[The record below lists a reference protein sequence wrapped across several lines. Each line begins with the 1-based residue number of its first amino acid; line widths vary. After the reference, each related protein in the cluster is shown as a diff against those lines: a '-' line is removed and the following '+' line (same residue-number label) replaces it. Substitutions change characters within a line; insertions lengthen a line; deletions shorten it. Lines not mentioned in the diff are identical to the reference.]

1 ESRCVFITVAI
12 SFRPFSKLVISDS
25 LIAEADE
32 AEEPTLSPRH
42 PEWLTGREFERSTDH
57 NIHKSE
63 ESAIM
68 RDRTDEEKDKSRPN
82 SPQLD
87 VVESDQLGQKWYGI
101 GRGELSHLRR
111 LIHSKYRAGSSL
123 HLAESTV
130 SAVQTALNRRAAHVH
145 RLRYR
150 TNGLRDQLQNLLKRS
165 DELENER
172 RRANEQLCRLRQE
185 METQNLELDKVARER
200 DRIKHSLNLTAE
212 EHKLSET
219 TRTTLSEQVRD
230 LKAEVDRHRTIVQ
243 DITKERDDI
252 LGEKEKLSAEQ
263 ERTLREIA
271 SVKAALQ
278 NAEDRATSY
287 REELT
292 TIRETLRRAELEK
305 EVLGQEKT
313 DAIGTA
319 SRVQARI
326 EDLER
331 KVNQARLQETQC
343 RDKIAQ
349 LEALIENHERENQ
362 QLTQQN
368 ALAHSNELRLT
379 EERSSLRAEK
389 QQLREELDKIYLE
402 RGNLNAEL
410 EQSREQ
416 SLKMETAK
424 NRLEAET
431 SELSQER
438 LALVEALNTAERQK
452 TAMLE
457 DLHALRRDS
466 DRQSNYISR
475 LMSEKESLTKHKA
488 EISIQLTILERDA
501 RQQLDQIS
509 RLKNEKETL
518 EANLFDAQQLN
529 DQLQNRQTSMEREIG
544 ELKLRRETL
553 QAELL
558 RAHTNFQVELDKSQR
573 SQQEIGSQLNTE
585 LEELRNALTQAERRA
600 KEAEDAC
607 LHAVRRADQAVAVL
621 DRKQKLEV
629 ESTTDREQD
638 LRKSAEEVN
647 RLTRALLAV
656 QRERDEA
663 RMHTEQERHRALL
676 RAADEKACLQERVAL
691 LQQTITDLQ
700 KALESSQQENNFK
713 SEQDRITLKKA
724 TEEVRVFRNQ
734 LEEACTKHERE
745 VRELRIR
752 VRDLEA
758 QRDKL
763 LKESTELQLQAR
775 LAEESR
781 NGKRAELTESTSRV
795 RTELRQKISEI
806 EGDKHALD
814 TSNNEL
820 RRQLK
825 TAELERVE
833 LIRITNITR
842 SQLQGIEL
850 DRNTAE
856 KRIADLQENVKDA
869 VASAS
874 EARREASELRNKV
887 KKLIF
892 ERDSLDQELNEVR
905 NQMSLTQNK
914 EETLKREKTT
924 LKQRL
929 LELESSKTALQSDL
943 ASLSRQH
950 CEMEETIR
958 SRERAASQAAEEW
971 NRDYRRLDEANKN
984 LEAKLEHS
992 NLIVGELRAS
1002 LAESQ
1007 AHLKGVE
1014 CELTDTLGAKQEA
1027 EARLS
1032 AIHSI
1037 LRRLLGFRQSQYLRD
1052 QENAQNAETFRTQK
1066 DLDVS
1071 VTDGLNYLEDAKSRD
1086 TCDSPQNTE
1095 MQEQEGR
1102 HRLPTD
1108 ERDSEVEIRRMVEK
1122 IMNDNMK
1129 LELTSTFPKPRQRGR
1144 RRLYYETTDHYVPLA
1159 RQTRSSTRSRR
1170 SKSSSPLRER
1180 FQSLADRP
1188 ISAERRSRSKN
1199 KAENTASNLHG
1210 SGTFGLTDELGLVA
1224 VSPGWT
1230 QTLRLHR
1237 NGVRYR
1243 GLPGSDLDPEAVRL
1257 VIRAFLRHL
1266 VHIERERDTKEMKVR
1281 LSEEQ
1286 MLELKQQLAECERR
1300 TAHLQAVI
1308 GGTEKEKLDMLEQL
1322 TNTKLSVSERES
1334 LLSRSVEKY
1343 DLLHGRYQIV
1353 EQQWSICESE
1363 KKQLQNRLDKMK
1375 TSELRL
1381 EEDRRQLLRALDD
1394 VETRYTEAEVARQRL
1409 ESDLQRAQ
1417 GVITEL
1423 EREKQTTQERMNAIS
1438 HQKCELETRIYTLQN
1453 ARDQITNNL
1462 DQSSSKVVELNVQ
1475 LERELRE
1482 KETLREEIME
1492 LRDRVERINRSAIAN
1507 DQERR
1512 LLQERLETTRL
1523 NLHDTKAQL
1532 QEATERLQELQL
1544 ETSDGAIRRAELES
1558 QLRQLTNMSS
1568 DSQQVNM
1575 DLQNKIAK
1583 LQNEQATLMEKNNEL
1598 MRKGNEWC
1606 SEKQNLENE
1615 INRMRK
1621 EQMQLKKTIDRIDRD
1636 RSQQQE
1642 LYSKLQT
1649 ENKDFLQSIRRL
1661 EEENLNLRRDLQK
1674 LQVSLL
1680 KTQLAQ
1686 EISRRT
1692 PSSFKP
1698 IFLSEH
1704 ISPNQS
1710 NLLQFGSPNADV
1722 ELPETL
1728 SRADGSLPQDI
1739 VLSGLYK
1746 PTAAPSRYDPYYYQ
1760 VTGSIPARLDRSYG
1774 ASRVF
1779 NRERETESYQ
1789 RATHQP
1795 SIIPKDG
1802 DSHQTLTEGTEGNG
1816 KSGLRSGAGA
1826 SNIIHSSISRMSA
1839 LFGDHGYH
1847 ESTPGERLN
1856 RSISESLIR
1865 RHLER

>member
-1 ESRCVFITVAI
+1 M
-12 SFRPFSKLVISDS
+12 VISDS
-25 LIAEADE
+25 LIADADE

-42 PEWLTGREFERSTDH
+42 PECLTGRELERSADH
-57 NIHKSE
+57 SMHKSE
-63 ESAIM
+63 ESAM
-68 RDRTDEEKDKSRPN
+68 TRGRSDEEKVKARPN

-87 VVESDQLGQKWYGI
+87 TVESDRLGKKWYGI
-101 GRGELSHLRR
+101 GQGELSHLRR
-111 LIHSKYRAGSSL
+111 LVHSKYRAGSSL

-150 TNGLRDQLQNLLKRS
+150 AHGLLDQLQNLLKRG

-200 DRIKHSLNLTAE
+200 DRIKHSLNLTTE

-219 TRTTLSEQVRD
+219 TRMTMCEQLRD
-230 LKAEVDRHRTIVQ
+230 LKAEVDRHRTTVQ
-243 DITKERDDI
+243 DITRERDDI
-252 LGEKEKLSAEQ
+252 LGEKERLSAEQ
-263 ERTLREIA
+263 DRTLKEVA
-271 SVKAALQ
+271 SLKVALQ
-278 NAEDRATSY
+278 NAEDRAASY

-292 TIRETLRRAELEK
+292 TIRETLRKAELEK

-349 LEALIENHERENQ
+349 LETVIENHERENQ

-368 ALAHSNELRLT
+368 TLAHTTELRLT

-389 QQLREELDKIYLE
+389 QQLREELDKMYLE

-410 EQSREQ
+410 EQSRDQ
-416 SLKMETAK
+416 SVKMEAAK

-452 TAMLE
+452 TALLE
-457 DLHALRRDS
+457 DLHALQRDS

-488 EISIQLTILERDA
+488 EMSIQLTILERDT

-518 EANLFDAQQLN
+518 EANLFDAQQLT
-529 DQLQNRQTSMEREIG
+529 DQLQNKQMSMEREIA

-573 SQQEIGSQLNTE
+573 SQQEIGNQLNTE

-607 LHAVRRADQAVAVL
+607 LQAVRRADQAVAVL

-647 RLTRALLAV
+647 RLTRALLAA

-724 TEEVRVFRNQ
+724 TEEVRVFRNH

-775 LAEESR
+775 LAEDSR
-781 NGKRAELTESTSRV
+781 NGRRAELTESTSRI
-795 RTELRQKISEI
+795 RTAEEVIDKFKKECSELRQKISEI

-833 LIRITNITR
+833 LLRITNVTR
-842 SQLQGIEL
+842 SQLQGVEL

-856 KRIADLQENVKDA
+856 KRIADLQENVKGA

-892 ERDSLDQELNEVR
+892 EKDSLDQELNEVR
-905 NQMSLTQNK
+905 NQMSLAQSK
-914 EETLKREKTT
+914 EENLKREKIT

-984 LEAKLEHS
+984 LETKLEHS
-992 NLIVGELRAS
+992 NLIVSELRAS

-1007 AHLKGVE
+1007 AHLKAVE

-1037 LRRLLGFRQSQYLRD
+1037 LRRLLGFRQSQYLSG
-1052 QENAQNAETFRTQK
+1052 QENSRNAEAFRSQK

-1071 VTDGLNYLEDAKSRD
+1071 VTDGLDDMEDAKSRN
-1086 TCDSPQNTE
+1086 TCDSPRSTG
-1095 MQEQEGR
+1095 MQEND
-1102 HRLPTD
+1102 HPHPSTD
-1108 ERDSEVEIRRMVEK
+1108 ERDSEVETRKMVEK
-1122 IMNDNMK
+1122 ILGDRMK
-1129 LELTSTFPKPRQRGR
+1129 PELTSTFPKPRQRGR
-1144 RRLYYETTDHYVPLA
+1144 RRLCYESTDQFVPLA

-1170 SKSSSPLRER
+1170 SKSSSPIRER

-1188 ISAERRSRSKN
+1188 TSAERRSGSRGKV
-1199 KAENTASNLHG
+1199 EDTASNLHG
-1210 SGTFGLTDELGLVA
+1210 SGTFGLAGELGLME
-1224 VSPGWT
+1224 VSPEWT

-1237 NGVRYR
+1237 NGLRYH

-1266 VHIERERDTKEMKVR
+1266 VHIERERDTKEMKIR
-1281 LSEEQ
+1281 LGEEQ

-1308 GGTEKEKLDMLEQL
+1308 GGTEKGLF
-1322 TNTKLSVSERES
+1322 
-1334 LLSRSVEKY
+1334 
-1343 DLLHGRYQIV
+1343 
-1353 EQQWSICESE
+1353 
-1363 KKQLQNRLDKMK
+1363 QLQLCVC
-1375 TSELRL
+1375 L
-1381 EEDRRQLLRALDD
+1381 
-1394 VETRYTEAEVARQRL
+1394 
-1409 ESDLQRAQ
+1409 
-1417 GVITEL
+1417 
-1423 EREKQTTQERMNAIS
+1423 
-1438 HQKCELETRIYTLQN
+1438 
-1453 ARDQITNNL
+1453 
-1462 DQSSSKVVELNVQ
+1462 
-1475 LERELRE
+1475 
-1482 KETLREEIME
+1482 
-1492 LRDRVERINRSAIAN
+1492 
-1507 DQERR
+1507 
-1512 LLQERLETTRL
+1512 
-1523 NLHDTKAQL
+1523 
-1532 QEATERLQELQL
+1532 
-1544 ETSDGAIRRAELES
+1544 
-1558 QLRQLTNMSS
+1558 
-1568 DSQQVNM
+1568 
-1575 DLQNKIAK
+1575 
-1583 LQNEQATLMEKNNEL
+1583 
-1598 MRKGNEWC
+1598 
-1606 SEKQNLENE
+1606 
-1615 INRMRK
+1615 
-1621 EQMQLKKTIDRIDRD
+1621 
-1636 RSQQQE
+1636 
-1642 LYSKLQT
+1642 
-1649 ENKDFLQSIRRL
+1649 
-1661 EEENLNLRRDLQK
+1661 
-1674 LQVSLL
+1674 
-1680 KTQLAQ
+1680 
-1686 EISRRT
+1686 
-1692 PSSFKP
+1692 
-1698 IFLSEH
+1698 
-1704 ISPNQS
+1704 
-1710 NLLQFGSPNADV
+1710 
-1722 ELPETL
+1722 
-1728 SRADGSLPQDI
+1728 
-1739 VLSGLYK
+1739 
-1746 PTAAPSRYDPYYYQ
+1746 
-1760 VTGSIPARLDRSYG
+1760 
-1774 ASRVF
+1774 
-1779 NRERETESYQ
+1779 
-1789 RATHQP
+1789 
-1795 SIIPKDG
+1795 
-1802 DSHQTLTEGTEGNG
+1802 
-1816 KSGLRSGAGA
+1816 
-1826 SNIIHSSISRMSA
+1826 
-1839 LFGDHGYH
+1839 
-1847 ESTPGERLN
+1847 
-1856 RSISESLIR
+1856 
-1865 RHLER
+1865 